1 RASDEAHEESH
12 MVICSACPTH
22 QPAGA
27 AWYRCGL
34 HSDTPMTLKN
44 LCGFHK
50 STKGHGKPAKSL
62 APQRRSGSVQRPL
75 ASAPVRRCWIP
86 AASLELVR
94 QFERPHASEISPCVA
109 VLLLRATSDGRMP
122 PDQKQNDKYRR
133 AKWFTVK

>member
-12 MVICSACPTH
+12 MVILSACPTH

-27 AWYRCGL
+27 AWYRCAS

-62 APQRRSGSVQRPL
+62 APQRRRGLVQRTFAL
-75 ASAPVRRCWIP
+75 APMRRCWIP
-86 AASLELVR
+86 AAPVALVC
-94 QFERPHASEISPCVA
+94 QPDRPHTGEISRCVA
-109 VLLLRATSDGRMP
+109 VLLIGATCQP
-122 PDQKQNDKYRR
+122 
-133 AKWFTVK
+133 VI